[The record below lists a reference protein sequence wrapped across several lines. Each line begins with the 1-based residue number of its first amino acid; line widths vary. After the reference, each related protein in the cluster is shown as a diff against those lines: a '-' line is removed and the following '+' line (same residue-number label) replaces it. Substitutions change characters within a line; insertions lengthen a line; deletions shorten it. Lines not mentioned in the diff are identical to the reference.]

1 MPPLNGSRPGRERHP
16 ASGQWEGPHDGR
28 PRRRI
33 ETEEPASS
41 ESLRPS
47 KQSPGA
53 LHPGGFGAVPVAL
66 MRQHN
71 ARDRHIST
79 YAAVASCV
87 GYRTG
92 IAPDLRLTR
101 IAERARVS
109 PRTAQRALEDLVLW
123 GFLKITRAKGR
134 PSRYILLPT
143 IKAKAAEETE
153 RRADTIAAD
162 PHVSGS
168 TGGRPKKGCVTGA
181 PTLSSTR
188 SFRGA
193 ERGRQNGR
201 VVVSSA
207 TKGGVLSDTTPQS
220 ITQRVVQKTARA
232 PVTDQQVI
240 AAHSVQQLR
249 KAVGKRIAN
258 AAVEEVEFRM
268 RHTEVAGRV
277 RRPAALAR
285 TIADCYAGRCS
296 RNHSS
301 LHGEEALRYHQA
313 RRADLAQE
321 RRAARRVVT
330 PVSLNRTDRSPDRIT
345 SADFESYLTQSPTDG
360 APAPHRAHDSR
371 GIRPSR
377 ANVV

>member
-1 MPPLNGSRPGRERHP
+1 MRPLNGSRPGRERHP

-41 ESLRPS
+41 ESPRPS

-53 LHPGGFGAVPVAL
+53 LHPGGWGAVPIVL
-66 MRQHN
+66 MRHHN
-71 ARDRHIST
+71 AKTRHLAT

-87 GYRTG
+87 SYRTG
-92 IAPDLRLTR
+92 IAPYLHLRR
-101 IAERARVS
+101 IAERARVTR
-109 PRTAQRALEDLVLW
+109 RTAQRALEDLVLW
-123 GFLKITRAKGR
+123 GFLKISREKGR
-134 PSRYILLPT
+134 PSRYVLLPT
-143 IKAKAAEETE
+143 TTAKAAEETE

-162 PHVSGS
+162 PQVSGS

-188 SFRGA
+188 SFTGA
-193 ERGRQNGR
+193 ERGRQNGL

-232 PVTDQQVI
+232 PVTDQPVI
-240 AAHSVQQLR
+240 TAQFVKQLR
-249 KAVGKRIAN
+249 KAVGKRMAN
-258 AAVEEVEFRM
+258 AAIEEVEFRM
-268 RHTEVAGRV
+268 QHPEVASRV
-277 RRPAALAR
+277 RRPATLAR

-313 RRADLAQE
+313 RRADIAQE
-321 RRAARRVVT
+321 HRAYRRDVT

-345 SADFESYLTQSPTDG
+345 PADFQSYLTQSPTDG
-360 APAPHRAHDSR
+360 AAASPPAHDSR
-371 GIRPSR
+371 GIRPNR